1 MRTSSPRVEAPPHP
15 PEDPEAEAQAREGT
29 GDRRLVPAALVAL
42 LGGLLVFLGIQTLL
56 GIYDIHVIRD
66 AIARGLVDGYSL
78 TLRDRLL
85 PGLIGGLI
93 GYVVIAMV
101 GVAIAAEGH
110 RLLFAVPAAAYV
122 LTTFVVG
129 PIHQPEPIGTAWGIE
144 CFSMTGFCSGPWF
157 VHAWVGSLVDLALV
171 ALPGVVVAVRVR
183 SRRWPGVAD
192 APTVGAI
199 LTVVAAVVA
208 AGWAIAVIEGYLHA
222 RELVIVAAAGLLI
235 GAARRWWPWLPVLLA
250 LFATGALGWIWEPM
264 LFPDPNFSFS
274 QAWPYVVERTWPI
287 VAVGLVASVWQPLAW
302 LLRRAK
308 ERPLSL
314 VIAVNVLN
322 VGDAVLTA
330 LAVSSGGALEANPV
344 VRIAGLPAKV
354 ALGALLT
361 WLLYRRRPAA
371 LVWPAAA
378 LVAVS
383 WYHVT
388 GILVNGWR

>member
-1 MRTSSPRVEAPPHP
+1 MPP
-15 PEDPEAEAQAREGT
+15 
-29 GDRRLVPAALVAL
+29 ALVAL
-42 LGGLLVFLGIQTLL
+42 LGGLLGFLAIQTLL
-56 GIYDIHVIRD
+56 VVFTVNVIR
-66 AIARGLVDGYSL
+66 AATARGLVDDYSL
-78 TLRDRLL
+78 SLSDRLL
-85 PGLIGGLI
+85 PALVGGFF
-93 GYVVIAMV
+93 GYLVISTV
-101 GVAIAAEGH
+101 GVAIAHGGH
-110 RLLFAVPAAAYV
+110 RLLFVVPAAAYV
-122 LTTFVVG
+122 LTDFVLG
-129 PIHQPEPIGTAWGIE
+129 PVHQPESIGTAWNLQCFTLNGI
-144 CFSMTGFCSGPWF
+144 CSGPWF
-157 VHAWVGSLVDLALV
+157 GHAWVGALIDLALV
-171 ALPGVVVAVRVR
+171 AFPGAVVAVRVR
-183 SRRWPGVAD
+183 SHRWPGVAD
-192 APTVGAI
+192 APTVAAI

-208 AGWAIAVIEGYLHA
+208 AGWGIAVIEGYLHV
-222 RELVIVAAAGLLI
+222 RELAAVATGGLLV
-235 GAARRWWPWLPVLLA
+235 GTERRWWPWLPVLLA
-250 LFATGALGWIWEPM
+250 LFVTGALGWMWYPI
-264 LFPDPNFSFS
+264 LFPDPDVSFS
-274 QAWPYVVERTWPI
+274 QAWPYVLGMTWPT
-287 VAVGLVASVWQPLAW
+287 VAVGLVASAWQPLAW

-354 ALGALLT
+354 ALVALLT